1 MAQELPG
8 GGPLAG
14 HVRVAPRDLGQAGQ
28 QFRAQAQNLEEQ
40 VSAPLNAVEQ
50 GNGAAWSSGSH
61 TEYLRLHNSLLGT
74 LRHAQQT
81 THHLGVGMSQSGS
94 AYGVLN
100 QTRFNAAPLAD
111 GDGLDPF
118 DTIRVAGHSTVL
130 GNNMVAKGVTRP
142 PNTAAHH
149 IVAWNDPRAAADVA
163 ILAANGIGIDDAE
176 NGVFL
181 PRFVASP
188 NPSGN
193 QVHSTTH
200 TNLYFQEVDRRI
212 RLAAPGGPTA
222 IKAALAQIATE
233 LQLGT
238 FPV

>member
-1 MAQELPG
+1 MAQDQPG
-8 GGPLAG
+8 GTLAG
-14 HVRVAPRDLGQAGQ
+14 HVRVAPRDLDQAGQ
-28 QFRAQAQNLEEQ
+28 QFRAQAQNLEAQ

-50 GNGAAWSSGSH
+50 GNGAAWASGSH
-61 TEYLRLHNSLLGT
+61 TEYLRLHNNLLGT

-81 THHLGVGMSQSGS
+81 THHLGVGMSQSGG

-100 QTRFNAAPLAD
+100 QTRFNAAPMAD

-118 DTIRVAGHSTVL
+118 DTIRVAGSHSQEL
-130 GNNMVAKGVTRP
+130 SEHMVAAGVTRP

-149 IVAWNDPRAAADVA
+149 IVAWNDPRAGADRA
-163 ILAANGIGIDDAE
+163 ILTANHIGVDDAE

-181 PRFVASP
+181 PRFQTSP

-212 RLAAPGGPTA
+212 SAAAPRGAVA
-222 IKAALAQIATE
+222 IKAALAQIAIE
-233 LQLGT
+233 LQAGT